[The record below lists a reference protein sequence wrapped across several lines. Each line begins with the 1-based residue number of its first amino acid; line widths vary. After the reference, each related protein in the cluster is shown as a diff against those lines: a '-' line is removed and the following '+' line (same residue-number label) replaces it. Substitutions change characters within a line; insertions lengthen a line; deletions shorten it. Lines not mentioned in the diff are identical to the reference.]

1 MKTLPLMQRGQ
12 DLSLTKTISWE
23 EMTRKGKWGEREKT
37 WYINWVTISYQKP
50 LCPIPTSLDE
60 TFMILSIIS
69 SSECL
74 HTKHRDTDT
83 WPTIPLLSYENN
95 MNSMDHWHNSSHN
108 THTHTHYCI
117 SCTSLKLP
125 KHSPQLKNVS
135 VVINRSCWLLRIT
148 DTIMKIMSKHS
159 KWKHTPPSNRE
170 LKLFNSAW
178 TLRICLIEYNSN
190 KGLVLKTKVKL
201 KISKYWRFEQIIVDK
216 ILKKIRIKN
225 RTKI

>member
-1 MKTLPLMQRGQ
+1 M
-12 DLSLTKTISWE
+12 TIS
-23 EMTRKGKWGEREKT
+23 
-37 WYINWVTISYQKP
+37 NQKP
-50 LCPIPTSLDE
+50 LYTIPTSLDE

-74 HTKHRDTDT
+74 HTKHGDTDT

-95 MNSMDHWHNSSHN
+95 KNSTDHWHNSSHD
-108 THTHTHYCI
+108 THTHTHTLLYQLYFIKATKTFTATEECI
-117 SCTSLKLP
+117 SSNQ
-125 KHSPQLKNVS
+125 PQLLATKNYRYNND
-135 VVINRSCWLLRIT
+135 I
-148 DTIMKIMSKHS
+148 KSKHS

-216 ILKKIRIKN
+216 ILIKSE
-225 RTKI
+225 